1 MVPATRPTSRV
12 NTRACPVCGAKRGE
26 RCFILTGTRFVELK
40 DTHTENSA
48 LQGEVFVTT
57 APATPEDIAA
67 RRRSTPELDARYA
80 QRKRREAESRRK
92 LNGG

>member
-1 MVPATRPTSRV
+1 MVPVSRPTSRV
-12 NTRACPVCGAKRGE
+12 NTGTCPVCGAKRGE
-26 RCFILTGTRFVELK
+26 RCFVLTGTRFVELK

-48 LQGEVFVTT
+48 RQGEVPVQS
-57 APATPEDIAA
+57 APAVAEDITA

-92 LNGG
+92 INGG